1 MKSRKFLVVGIVFMT
16 IAIGV
21 MLYPTV
27 CNWINSF
34 FSDIV
39 IENYNNNVNVI
50 SASDKSMY
58 LSEAR
63 NYNDTLKNKV
73 SSYSDTEYIDGYTN
87 ILNFDNGIIGYLE
100 IDKIDVYLPIYH
112 GSDNLDN
119 DDEVLKKGAVHVPN
133 TSFPIGGNGCHAV
146 ISAHTGYP
154 NQVFFDNLPELEKGD
169 LIYIKILDEIFVYSV
184 CDKNVVNPDDTHL
197 LDIDDDSDLLSL
209 ITCYPYG
216 INSHRLIVT
225 SERVSDKVTDEDNT
239 NTKLYSLD
247 SKCNTIKIIVLN
259 TVIPLMLVVFLFF
272 IVFRKVLSKN
282 KKGRD
287 TNA

>member
-1 MKSRKFLVVGIVFMT
+1 MKTRKFLVIGIIFMT
-16 IAIGV
+16 IAIGF
-21 MLYPTV
+21 MLYPTI
-27 CNWINSF
+27 CNLTNSF
-34 FSDIV
+34 FSDNV

-100 IDKIDVYLPIYH
+100 IDKIDVSLPIYH
-112 GSDNLDN
+112 GSDNFEN
-119 DDEVLKKGAVHVPN
+119 DEEVLKKGAVHIPN
-133 TSFPIGGNGCHAV
+133 TSFPIGGNGCHSV

-154 NQVFFDNLPELEKGD
+154 TQVFFDNLPELENGD
-169 LIYIKILDEIFVYSV
+169 LIYIKILDDTLVYSV
-184 CDKNVVNPDDTHL
+184 CDKNVVNPDDTQL
-197 LDIDDDSDLLSL
+197 LNIDEDRDLLSL

-216 INSHRLIVT
+216 VNSHRLIIT
-225 SERVSDKVTDEDNT
+225 ADRIETPTASTQTDEDNT
-239 NTKLYSLD
+239 NSKLD
-247 SKCNTIKIIVLN
+247 GKCNTAKTIVL
-259 TVIPLMLVVFLFF
+259 TIVISLMLLVFLFF
-272 IVFRKVLSKN
+272 IVYRMVLS